1 MNTKSYILNQFQT
14 YPQLELQDLMKFLYQ
29 SSFGCEHLLSNPDT
43 VKKQIQQELDTKLD
57 TCNSIEY
64 LDGDYVRLHLNYGL
78 SVNTLST
85 LFILSSQQEKNG
97 KEQLEEK
104 LQILIDMISNKEL
117 PFSLNNAK
125 LTLLKWK
132 EDGYPAIHH
141 SNTFNQLYHPS
152 YLLIHKKYVP
162 FLKLFKDI
170 DNKHPS
176 IISIDGRCASGK
188 TTLSNLLKQ
197 IYDCNVFKMDDFFLQ
212 PHQRTKERLESPGEN
227 VDHERFEQEV
237 LIPLS
242 KHEDIKLRKFNCS
255 TLSIQSAHLIP
266 YKSFN
271 VIEGSYSMHSDL
283 QKYYSYSVFL
293 TVDKQEQLSRL
304 EKRNP
309 NMLNNF
315 IQRWIPLEELYFKT
329 FSIQDIC
336 DIKID
341 TSKA

>member
-43 VKKQIQQELDTKLD
+43 VQKQIQQELDTKLD

-97 KEQLEEK
+97 KEQLEKK
-104 LQILIDMISNKEL
+104 LQTLMISNKEL

-141 SNTFNQLYHPS
+141 SNTFNELYHPS
-152 YLLIHKKYVP
+152 YRLIHKKYVP
-162 FLKLFKDI
+162 FLKLFKHI

-237 LIPLS
+237 
-242 KHEDIKLRKFNCS
+242 
-255 TLSIQSAHLIP
+255 
-266 YKSFN
+266 
-271 VIEGSYSMHSDL
+271 IEGSYSMHSDL
-283 QKYYSYSVFL
+283 QRYYSYSVFL

>member
-1 MNTKSYILNQFQT
+1 MNNQNRQVPLDG
-14 YPQLELQDLMKFLYQ
+14 YSPHEAL
-29 SSFGCEHLLSNPDT
+29 
-43 VKKQIQQELDTKLD
+43 QELAFLQA
-57 TCNSIEY
+57 
-64 LDGDYVRLHLNYGL
+64 
-78 SVNTLST
+78 
-85 LFILSSQQEKNG
+85 IL
-97 KEQLEEK
+97 
-104 LQILIDMISNKEL
+104 
-117 PFSLNNAK
+117 
-125 LTLLKWK
+125 
-132 EDGYPAIHH
+132 
-141 SNTFNQLYHPS
+141 LYHQCFIFF
-152 YLLIHKKYVP
+152 YLPCICKRGAKNKKYVP

-237 LIPLS
+237 LIQLS
-242 KHEDIKLRKFNCS
+242 KHEDIKLHKFNCS

-293 TVDKQEQLSRL
+293 TVSKEEQLSRL

-329 FSIQDIC
+329 FSIKDIC

>member
-1 MNTKSYILNQFQT
+1 MNTKSHILNQFQT

-125 LTLLKWK
+125 PTLLKWK

-152 YLLIHKKYVP
+152 YHLIHKKYVP
-162 FLKLFKDI
+162 FLKLFKHI

-283 QKYYSYSVFL
+283 QRYYSYSVFL

>member
-43 VKKQIQQELDTKLD
+43 VKKQIQQELDAKLD

-117 PFSLNNAK
+117 PFSLNNAN

-141 SNTFNQLYHPS
+141 SNTFNELYHPS
-152 YLLIHKKYVP
+152 YRLIHKKCVP

-188 TTLSNLLKQ
+188 TTLSHLLKQ

-293 TVDKQEQLSRL
+293 TVSKEEQLSRL

>member
-152 YLLIHKKYVP
+152 YCLIHKKYVP
-162 FLKLFKDI
+162 FLKLFKHI

-283 QKYYSYSVFL
+283 QRYYSYSVFL
-293 TVDKQEQLSRL
+293 TVSKEEQLSRL

>member
-43 VKKQIQQELDTKLD
+43 VKKRIQQELDAKLD

-141 SNTFNQLYHPS
+141 SNTFNELYHPS
-152 YLLIHKKYVP
+152 YRLIHKKYVP
-162 FLKLFKDI
+162 FLKLFKHI
-170 DNKHPS
+170 DN
-176 IISIDGRCASGK
+176 
-188 TTLSNLLKQ
+188 KQ

-283 QKYYSYSVFL
+283 QRYYSYSVFL
-293 TVDKQEQLSRL
+293 TVSKEEQLSRL

>member
-43 VKKQIQQELDTKLD
+43 VKKRIQQELDTKLD

-85 LFILSSQQEKNG
+85 LFILSSQQEKNC

-141 SNTFNQLYHPS
+141 SNTFNELYHPS
-152 YLLIHKKYVP
+152 YRLIHKKYVP

-212 PHQRTKERLESPGEN
+212 PHQRTKKRIESPGEN

-283 QKYYSYSVFL
+283 QRYYSYSVFL
-293 TVDKQEQLSRL
+293 TVSKEEQLSRL

>member
-1 MNTKSYILNQFQT
+1 MNTKSHILNQFQT

-125 LTLLKWK
+125 PTLLKWK

-152 YLLIHKKYVP
+152 YRLIHKKYVP
-162 FLKLFKDI
+162 FLTI
-170 DNKHPS
+170 
-176 IISIDGRCASGK
+176 
-188 TTLSNLLKQ
+188 
-197 IYDCNVFKMDDFFLQ
+197 
-212 PHQRTKERLESPGEN
+212 
-227 VDHERFEQEV
+227 
-237 LIPLS
+237 
-242 KHEDIKLRKFNCS
+242 
-255 TLSIQSAHLIP
+255 
-266 YKSFN
+266 
-271 VIEGSYSMHSDL
+271 
-283 QKYYSYSVFL
+283 
-293 TVDKQEQLSRL
+293 
-304 EKRNP
+304 
-309 NMLNNF
+309 
-315 IQRWIPLEELYFKT
+315 
-329 FSIQDIC
+329 
-336 DIKID
+336 
-341 TSKA
+341 